1 MGTEGSVEPPDADF
15 VIQNRTGGV
24 QHATARCQTSTST
37 IFSEMVE
44 LGSGETATYESLPQ
58 ELIELQVSVAE
69 GPKGSKMY
77 DAETVSG
84 SVVVGLTGSDVAFAT
99 VDTVR
104 SASELDD
111 VFDGGVG
118 TQSGGKTS
126 DRSTDD
132 PEEHGDDAVEPTG
145 DTAEAGTSGRTG
157 EPTRDPDTAD
167 SAGRD
172 PSSDGSARTA
182 NTDAAGADR
191 TDTSGVGD
199 RRSTGS
205 EPDSAAGTD
214 ADGRTGADASGG
226 GARQESGGGAGRTSA
241 PTSDTKPAD
250 GTTPEA
256 SAATPSTDTG
266 GPGADEIHCRNCGEI
281 IRQRAEIC
289 PECGEQNAVRADR
302 QAGQAVGA
310 DDTNGRSGP
319 ESESGPSGRSAPD
332 DGGETPG
339 PDEIYCRNCGEVIK
353 QRAEVC
359 PGCGVQNSARA
370 VGGSPA
376 GAQPA
381 QTGHA
386 GARGQAAGAAA
397 TSNAQGRA
405 AGTGTSQPQQGRS
418 TASGGS
424 GSSQARSGRGEP
436 SGSWVNGVRFGALLW
451 VLALA
456 ILVPTILQYQT
467 VTGGAGLDPGGMMRS
482 LGLAA
487 LLPPVQLLAWVV
499 LPLSLYFDLQYVD
512 YHVDE
517 WPLNGRLY
525 IAGAAILPVLTQ
537 VLGAAALFVGGGG
550 VAVAAV
556 VPVVLLA
563 LSVRHLRTR
572 SRLV

>member
-15 VIQNRTGGV
+15 VIQNRTGGI
-24 QHATARCQTSTST
+24 QHATVRCQTSTST

-44 LGSGETATYESLPQ
+44 LGSGEPATYESLPQ

-69 GPKGSKMY
+69 GPKRSKMY

-84 SVVVGLTGSDVAFAT
+84 SVVVGLTGSDVVFET
-99 VDTVR
+99 VDTVG

-118 TQSGGKTS
+118 ARSAGTPSG
-126 DRSTDD
+126 RSADD

-157 EPTRDPDTAD
+157 DPTRDPDTAD

-172 PSSDGSARTA
+172 PPSDGSARTA
-182 NTDAAGADR
+182 NTDATGADR
-191 TDTSGVGD
+191 TNTSGAGD
-199 RRSTGS
+199 RRPTGS
-205 EPDSAAGTD
+205 ELDGAAGTD
-214 ADGRTGADASGG
+214 ADGRTGVDASGG

-250 GTTPEA
+250 GTTSDP
-256 SAATPSTDTG
+256 SAATPSTDAE
-266 GPGADEIHCRNCGEI
+266 GPGPDEIHCRNCGEI

-289 PECGEQNAVRADR
+289 PECGEQNAVRAAR
-302 QAGQAVGA
+302 QTGQAAGA

-332 DGGETPG
+332 EGGETPG

-376 GAQPA
+376 GARPA
-381 QTGHA
+381 ERSQRTGRA
-386 GARGQAAGAAA
+386 GARGHTAGAA
-397 TSNAQGRA
+397 
-405 AGTGTSQPQQGRS
+405 GTEPSRSQQGRS
-418 TASGGS
+418 TAGGAS
-424 GSSQARSGRGEP
+424 GSSRARSGRGEP

-451 VLALA
+451 VLALV
-456 ILVPTILQYQT
+456 ILVPTILQYRN
-467 VTGGAGLDPGGMMRS
+467 VTGGAGLDPGGMLRS

-563 LSVRHLRTR
+563 LSVRYLRTR